1 MTEVP
6 TVGLD
11 ARRWLT
17 FAIVVVSMFIVGLD
31 NTIFGV
37 LLPNLLRDL
46 HTTLPSVQW
55 VITGYPLVFASL
67 LIVGGRIGDIFGF
80 RRAFVAGASLF
91 GLGSLLCAVAT
102 SVPHLLVGYVLLEG
116 MGAAL
121 MLPSALSIISTM
133 FHGRERG
140 MAFTWYGVV
149 AGLGVALGPVVGGF
163 LTSSYSWRWAYGI
176 NVVVSPLAAAGALL
190 LMPHDHP
197 SGARRG
203 LDLRGAALSALTMFS
218 LVFGISQSARYG
230 WWRPIGDVTV
240 LGRVVW
246 PSSRPI
252 STVPLALVISAVAG
266 AWFVHAERRGQRDG
280 RDVLFDL
287 TQLRYPRFRYG
298 LLTTGVCVTGQL
310 GMLLVLGVYLQT
322 GRGLSAVDGG
332 LWVLPYGIGSILG
345 AQFAGWLM
353 RRWTTTASLRLGVAL
368 LVVGP
373 LLMAIALRRDATFL
387 SLLPATMAMGIGA
400 GMTNAQLVNVSLWDV
415 ADAQMGTAS
424 GMVATARQAGI
435 AFGLAVMG
443 ATLATVSAS
452 RSLGEVRRLPI
463 PASVRAAALRE
474 IERSG
479 PSVANTTGAVREAIG
494 AGVLSATQLALV
506 VAAALAAVG
515 VLTSLLIP
523 RLDERDGAPE
533 AERPTLP
540 PEVVA
545 AVGTAT

>member
-1 MTEVP
+1 MT
-6 TVGLD
+6 D
-11 ARRWLT
+11 ALTAESDGRRWLT
-17 FAIVVVSMFIVGLD
+17 FAIVVTSMFIVGVD

-37 LLPNLLRDL
+37 LLPSLLHDL
-46 HTTLPSVQW
+46 RTTLPSVQW

-80 RRAFVAGASLF
+80 RRTFVTGAGLF
-91 GLGSLLCAVAT
+91 GFGSLLCAFAT
-102 SVPHLLVGYVLLEG
+102 SVPHLLVGYVFLEG
-116 MGAAL
+116 AGAAL
-121 MLPSALSIISTM
+121 MLPSALAIISTV

-176 NVVVSPLAAAGALL
+176 NVIVSPLVAIGALL

-197 SGARRG
+197 NGGRRG
-203 LDLRGAALSALTMFS
+203 LDLRGAALSALAMFS

-230 WWRPIGDVTV
+230 WWRPVGDVTV

-246 PSSRPI
+246 PTTRPV
-252 STVPLALVISAVAG
+252 SAAPLAFVVAAVAA
-266 AWFVHAERRGQRDG
+266 AWFVHVERRGQREG

-298 LLTTGVCVTGQL
+298 LLTTAVAVTGQM

-322 GRGLSAVDGG
+322 GRGLSAAESG
-332 LWVLPYGIGSILG
+332 LWILPYGIGSILG
-345 AQFAGWLM
+345 ARFVGWLV
-353 RRWTTTASLRLGVAL
+353 RRWTTTAALRLGVAL
-368 LVVGP
+368 LVLGP
-373 LLMAIALRRDATFL
+373 LLMAAALRRDATFL
-387 SLLPATMAMGIGA
+387 SILPATVGMGIGA
-400 GMTNAQLVNVSLWDV
+400 GMTNAQLVNISLWDV

-424 GMVATARQAGI
+424 GMVATARQAGV

-452 RSLGEVRRLPI
+452 RSLAAVGRLPI

-479 PSVANTTGAVREAIG
+479 PSVASSAGAVREAIS
-494 AGVLSATQLALV
+494 AGVLSAAQLALV
-506 VAAALAAVG
+506 LAAALAALG
-515 VLTSLLIP
+515 VLTTLLIP

-533 AERPTLP
+533 AERPRLP
-540 PEVVA
+540 PEAVA
-545 AVGTAT
+545 VAGAAT